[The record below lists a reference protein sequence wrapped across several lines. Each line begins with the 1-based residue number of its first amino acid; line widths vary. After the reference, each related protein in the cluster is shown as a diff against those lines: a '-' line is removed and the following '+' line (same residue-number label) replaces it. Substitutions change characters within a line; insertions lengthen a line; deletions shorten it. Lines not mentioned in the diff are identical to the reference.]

1 MPPVAGEKRLHQ
13 QALLDQDFSLR
24 NENECRP
31 YPEGTAHAV
40 SEISR
45 KQVVPGALGT
55 VWYSP
60 VETHHR
66 GDAGS
71 SCLLPT
77 LAVM

>member
-1 MPPVAGEKRLHQ
+1 MSAVLILR
-13 QALLDQDFSLR
+13 ALLMLS
-24 NENECRP
+24 
-31 YPEGTAHAV
+31 

-71 SCLLPT
+71 SCLLPI

>member
-40 SEISR
+40 
-45 KQVVPGALGT
+45 K
-55 VWYSP
+55 
-60 VETHHR
+60 
-66 GDAGS
+66 
-71 SCLLPT
+71 
-77 LAVM
+77 